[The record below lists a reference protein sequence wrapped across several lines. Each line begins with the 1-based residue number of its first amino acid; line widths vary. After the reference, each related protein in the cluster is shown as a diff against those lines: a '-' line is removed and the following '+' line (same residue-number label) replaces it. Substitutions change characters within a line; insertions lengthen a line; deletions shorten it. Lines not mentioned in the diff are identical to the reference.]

1 MFSPADYAA
10 YSRAT
15 GRPYP
20 QDEQERADMYGEVR
34 EFRNNQM
41 KRDEG
46 PGLAAGLLGGAAVLG
61 TIAGGAV
68 AGRRFLNNSR
78 RGGVKKQDLPLS
90 SEGMSATRRVTE
102 PAEINDVAAAG
113 QKMPSNPVSD
123 SIVQDNADAGE
134 GFKRFSR
141 RADEIGE
148 QASEIQAQNLAD
160 STVETMVN
168 IQQKREPVVSQ
179 QSLEAT
185 DTAFDQKVQDLQA
198 SVQRNEDLDVGS
210 IDFDAVAR
218 QSIRDQGEAID
229 LPVQGP
235 VAAQEMAD
243 DVKSKI
249 MALRSGSEGT
259 ITTKSGKT
267 RSVPSSRLR
276 AERELG
282 ENYSEDVLKQLNQE
296 FPEEAGGVNVVD
308 NVRQRRELGSPDDP
322 FASRETIDSVLTGSD
337 SPVDTNMRGRALRG
351 GLIDAA
357 GDIKYQDASGQDFY
371 SADTGVKASQSRGTK
386 YEERARLNNQ
396 LNRASDDELASLVNL
411 SSDPDALYDARQRG
425 RMASDILR
433 QRAVANMDAG
443 RDVSAQQAMALSRGR
458 QSVDASEKI
467 KKQKTSRPAATT
479 GPEADVARSMET
491 MRRGMEVEPSE
502 LPPVISDVTTAFG
515 DEKGE
520 VVGAISAPTAY
531 TGAAREAAGPVL
543 FTGKSRAESVVRG
556 PERTGS
562 VDTPTGRYATV
573 DNPDRIGTVFNVAG
587 TPENRA
593 KFATIEQNAQDFL
606 ADAISGGLTAR
617 ANPGVEAPS
626 SKARIQLIGPLE
638 AGDARVQTYPQA
650 ENYPLPQIGVGLPGI
665 EPSKR
670 TNYARYQ
677 MTGPYRSKSTPIS
690 PFIGEMSGGTVEPSN
705 EFTGLPRTDIGRT
718 TPSARPGSSRDLE
731 EAQRQSYPPIGPLT
745 QSPGLPR
752 VTNVSETPFV
762 RKYGTSQ
769 GQQRTAQGFP
779 IQYPR
784 MMKVNTAN
792 RPAWQLM
799 SPMRLTNRATGE
811 TQTVNIGAGPLRTYQ
826 M

>member
-34 EFRNNQM
+34 QFRDNQM
-41 KRDEG
+41 RRDNG
-46 PGLAAGLLGGAAVLG
+46 PGLAANLLGGAAVLG
-61 TIAGGAV
+61 TIAGAGL

-78 RGGVKKQDLPLS
+78 RGGVKKQDLPFS
-90 SEGMSATRRVTE
+90 SEGVEAVRTVTR
-102 PAEINDVAAAG
+102 PAEINDAAAGG

-134 GFKRFSR
+134 GFYRFSK
-141 RADEIGE
+141 RADEIGK
-148 QASEIQAQNLAD
+148 QASEIQAQKLAD
-160 STVETMVN
+160 SAVETMVN
-168 IQQKREPVVSQ
+168 IQKKREPLVSQ

-198 SVQRNEDLDVGS
+198 SVQRNEDVDVGS
-210 IDFDAVAR
+210 IDFDASVKR
-218 QSIRDQGEAID
+218 SIENQGQAVEG
-229 LPVQGP
+229 PVQGP
-235 VAAQEMAD
+235 VAAQGMAD
-243 DVKSKI
+243 DLKSKI
-249 MALRSGSEGT
+249 MAIRSGSEGT
-259 ITTKSGKT
+259 VTTKSGKV
-267 RSVPSSRLR
+267 RSVPSSRVR
-276 AERELG
+276 VERQLD
-282 ENYSEDVLKQLNQE
+282 ENYSEDLLRQLNQE
-296 FPEEAGGVNVVD
+296 FPEEAAGVNVVD

-322 FASRETIDSVLTGSD
+322 FTSRETIDSVLTGSD

-351 GLIDAA
+351 GSIDAA
-357 GDIKYQDASGQDFY
+357 GDIRYQDASGQDFY
-371 SADTGVKASQSRGTK
+371 SVDTGVKASQNKGTK

-396 LNRASDDELASLVNL
+396 LNKASDDELASLTKL
-411 SSDPDALYDARQRG
+411 ASDPNALYDARQRG

-458 QSVDASEKI
+458 QSVDASEKVR
-467 KKQKTSRPAATT
+467 KQQSSRPEATT

-502 LPPVISDVTTAFG
+502 LPPVISDVNVAFG

-562 VDTPTGRYATV
+562 VDTPTGRYVTV
-573 DNPDRIGTVFNVAG
+573 DSPDRIGTVYNVAG
-587 TPENRA
+587 TPQNKA
-593 KFATIEQNAQDFL
+593 KFAAIEQDAQNFL
-606 ADAISGGLTAR
+606 ANAITGGLTTK

-626 SKARIQLIGPLE
+626 S
-638 AGDARVQTYPQA
+638 RVRTQPVVYTQT
-650 ENYPLPQIGVGLPGI
+650 ETYPLPQVGEGLPGI

-677 MTGPYRSKSTPIS
+677 MTGPNRSESAPIS
-690 PFIGEMSGGTVEPSN
+690 PFIGEMSGGTVETSTDL
-705 EFTGLPRTDIGRT
+705 TGLPRTDIGRT
-718 TPSARPGSSRDLE
+718 TPRTILGSSRNVE

-762 RKYGTSQ
+762 QEYGTWQ
-769 GQQRTAQGFP
+769 GQQRTPQGLP
-779 IQYPR
+779 VQYPR
-784 MMKVNTAN
+784 MMRVNTAN
-792 RPAWQLM
+792 RPAWKLM
-799 SPMRLTNRATGE
+799 SPMILPNKATGE
-811 TQTVNIGAGPLRTYQ
+811 TQIVNIGAGPLKTYRI
-826 M
+826 

>member
-20 QDEQERADMYGEVR
+20 EDEQERADMYGEVR

-46 PGLAAGLLGGAAVLG
+46 PGLAGGLLGGAAVLG

-78 RGGVKKQDLPLS
+78 RGGVKKEDLPLS
-90 SEGMSATRRVTE
+90 SEGMSAVRRVKE
-102 PAEINDVAAAG
+102 PAEVNDAAAVG
-113 QKMPSNPVSD
+113 QKMPSNPLSD

-160 STVETMVN
+160 SAVETMVN

-210 IDFDAVAR
+210 IDFDAAVKQR
-218 QSIRDQGEAID
+218 IRDQ
-229 LPVQGP
+229 
-235 VAAQEMAD
+235 
-243 DVKSKI
+243 
-249 MALRSGSEGT
+249 RSNSEGT
-259 ITTKSGKT
+259 ITTRSGKV

-276 AERELG
+276 SERELAG
-282 ENYSEDVLKQLNQE
+282 NYSEDVLKQLNQE
-296 FPEEAGGVNVVD
+296 FPEEAAGVNVVD
-308 NVRQRRELGSPDDP
+308 NVRQRRDLSSPDDP

-357 GDIKYQDASGQDFY
+357 GDIRYQDASGQDFY

-467 KKQKTSRPAATT
+467 RKQQSSRPAATT
-479 GPEADVARSMET
+479 GPETDVARSMET

-502 LPPVISDVTTAFG
+502 LPPVIRDVTAAFG

-562 VDTPTGRYATV
+562 VDTTTGRYTTV

-593 KFATIEQNAQDFL
+593 KFAAIEQNAQDFL

-617 ANPGVEAPS
+617 ANPSVEAPS
-626 SKARIQLIGPLE
+626 SKARIGIIGPLE
-638 AGDARVQTYPQA
+638 EGDVRVQTYPQA
-650 ENYPLPQIGVGLPGI
+650 ENYPLPQTGAGLPGI

-677 MTGPYRSKSTPIS
+677 MTGPDRSESAPIS

-718 TPSARPGSSRDLE
+718 TSNPNPRPGTSRDYE
-731 EAQRQSYPPIGPLT
+731 EAQRQLYPRIGALT
-745 QSPGLPR
+745 RSPGLPR

-762 RKYGTSQ
+762 QQYGTEQ

-799 SPMRLTNRATGE
+799 SPMTLPNRATGE
-811 TQTVNIGAGPLRTYQ
+811 TQIVNIGAGPLRTYR